1 MGGSIYFVAVP
12 FISYQP
18 VTFVQPCLL
27 ACWLPAFFWL
37 RCSDFCIPN
46 EAEKKKNAD
55 KTMWKSKSSLVFGG
69 PLSAVQSLS
78 SFLIVCRYYGL
89 YIIVQKLRCDQRCQS
104 NCKGGVY
111 FPIAGT
117 TFNIDKLE
125 DVLAVKMLDLFQQP
139 SQVLMV
145 QELRCDQVVWFSLPY
160 TSQSKHSIQLIIH
173 LATHLTQPPYRPS
186 SNSHSTS
193 STFIVNN
200 MMWCGAQV
208 IHWLNPT
215 EPYLTPTL
223 TLFWLGLFFIDI
235 CCHVSFHFDNYPI
248 LT

>member
-1 MGGSIYFVAVP
+1 MGYILTADRTSTILFERAQCRGYILTADRRLCLYSGRGIYINCIRLHPFP
-12 FISYQP
+12 FISWSHLFR
-18 VTFVQPCLL
+18 VWSHLFRGWSHLFHTSHLCTTLL

-125 DVLAVKMLDLFQQP
+125 DVL
-139 SQVLMV
+139 
-145 QELRCDQVVWFSLPY
+145 
-160 TSQSKHSIQLIIH
+160 QL
-173 LATHLTQPPYRPS
+173 LA
-186 SNSHSTS
+186 N
-193 STFIVNN
+193 
-200 MMWCGAQV
+200 
-208 IHWLNPT
+208 
-215 EPYLTPTL
+215 
-223 TLFWLGLFFIDI
+223 D
-235 CCHVSFHFDNYPI
+235 
-248 LT
+248 